1 MFLDKMKGRMST
13 TECDENRF
21 SIYSPEWFFSRHT
34 DLMKHD
40 LMAEVPI
47 KHGLTLAD
55 ALAFVDKNMGW
66 NGNLSDLK
74 FDMALAAHRAKYWS
88 YSQIGRVY
96 AFSPVTV
103 EMLMIFQKEFGDEEV
118 SDLIDKKVRQLAHF
132 RGHSYI
138 EGELSEVIDA
148 TVKALSAIHASVL
161 FHNVVYSA
169 IIDRAVDLKA
179 DGRFLSKLITMKSG
193 SDAVVRNYAV
203 R

>member
-1 MFLDKMKGRMST
+1 MFLDKMKGRMT
-13 TECDENRF
+13 TSECDENRF
-21 SIYSPEWFFSRHT
+21 SIYSPEWFFARYT
-34 DLMKHD
+34 NLMKHD
-40 LMAEVPI
+40 LTADVPM

-66 NGNLSDLK
+66 NGNLADLK

-88 YSQIGRVY
+88 YPQIGRIY
-96 AFSPVTV
+96 TFSPVTV

-118 SDLIDKKVRQLAHF
+118 SDLIDKKVRQLSHF

-138 EGELSEVIDA
+138 EGELGEVIDA
-148 TVKALSAIHASVL
+148 TVKALSATHASVL

-179 DGRFLSKLITMKSG
+179 DARFLSQLITSKNG
-193 SDAVVRNYAV
+193 SDAVVRNYAIG
-203 R
+203 